1 MTRERAVD
9 LVLTPVLCLAGS
21 VLAGAMVYGNRV
33 FNPEMAHFQFV
44 VSGLIG
50 GSLVLAIQ
58 FRRGQ
63 YAILGCVAAFL
74 IMSILVGSPAPDILA
89 RNALWVLG
97 LYLAV
102 RSGLLIDDKIRRVA
116 VGKFT
121 LWAATFGIVHVCMFA
136 ILSVARRGSVEAEL
150 ALFQLTLG
158 ALIGAGVGLGHE
170 IAEMV
175 KFRRILRAQ

>member
-1 MTRERAVD
+1 
-9 LVLTPVLCLAGS
+9 
-21 VLAGAMVYGNRV
+21 
-33 FNPEMAHFQFV
+33 
-44 VSGLIG
+44 
-50 GSLVLAIQ
+50 
-58 FRRGQ
+58 
-63 YAILGCVAAFL
+63 
-74 IMSILVGSPAPDILA
+74 MSILVGSPAPDILA
-89 RNALWVLG
+89 RNALVVLG

-102 RSGLLIDDKIRRVA
+102 RSGLLIEDKVRRVA

-121 LWAATFGIVHVCMFA
+121 LWAAIFGIVHVCTFS

-175 KFRRILRAQ
+175 KSRRVLRAQ